1 MHYAWQRMLRFINFV
16 WHFLAPLINIK
27 KAVSTLKTEIKE
39 MDIRI
44 GVLQSIYMQSKIR
57 DKRILD
63 QNLNSPHSGANSFV
77 NIVA

>member
-1 MHYAWQRMLRFINFV
+1 MRTAHVSTCSDLSIWL
-16 WHFLAPLINIK
+16 LAPLINIK